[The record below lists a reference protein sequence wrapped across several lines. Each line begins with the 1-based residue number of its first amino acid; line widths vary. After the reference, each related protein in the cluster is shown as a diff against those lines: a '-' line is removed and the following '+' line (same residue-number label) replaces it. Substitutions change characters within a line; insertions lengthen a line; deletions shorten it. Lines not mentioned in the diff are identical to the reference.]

1 MIFALGLMAKP
12 MLVTLPFVL
21 LLLDYWPM
29 DRIKISA
36 LKNTDKKKD
45 ASSSV
50 VFERFSPLQLIAEKV
65 PFLIL
70 SIFSVSLSSLSV
82 KGLGTVISTEKIPVG
97 LRIENALVSY
107 VKYIG
112 NLFWPE
118 NLAIFY
124 PFPKTVPMW
133 QTSGAI
139 VLLGC
144 VSIFVVQTIKEKPYL
159 AIGWFWFLGTFVP
172 VIGLVQ
178 VGLWPAMAGRFTYI
192 PLIGLF
198 VLIAWGVYDL
208 TPKWHYRSIGLGIL
222 SPDILSIFLGLT
234 WGQLHHWKNSISLF
248 KQTLAVTDENYVI
261 HYNMGVAMGK
271 ADNTAAAVDHYL
283 AALKINPWFLGSY
296 NNSGNI
302 LAKKGKTSEAIRYF
316 DMALKI
322 KPESDD
328 IHNNLGLTLA
338 ESGRATEALQHFS
351 EALRINPNF
360 GEALYNMGNAL
371 AQQGHPSEAIRYF
384 SKALEINPDDARVHN
399 NLGLVLAD
407 QGETALAIEHYSQAL
422 TIKPDFAEAHYNMAN
437 ALADQGLAGEAVEH
451 YEKAL
456 DIHPRFL
463 PALNNLSMIYAIS
476 GKNDKALTLM
486 KRIVDYQPEQAET
499 YYNIAC
505 IYARQNKRDQ
515 AIDWFQ
521 KAIERGYNNWDLIK
535 TDRDL
540 ESIRDSSVYKDII
553 EDH

>member
-139 VLLGC
+139 VLLDC

-192 PLIGLF
+192 PLIDLF

-208 TPKWHYRSIGLGIL
+208 TPKWHYRRIGLGIL
-222 SPDILSIFLGLT
+222 SPAILSIFLGLT
-234 WGQLHHWKNSISLF
+234 WGQLHHWKNSIFLF
-248 KQTLAVTDENYVI
+248 KQILAVTDENYVI
-261 HYNMGVAMGK
+261 HYNMGVA
-271 ADNTAAAVDHYL
+271 
-283 AALKINPWFLGSY
+283 
-296 NNSGNI
+296 
-302 LAKKGKTSEAIRYF
+302 
-316 DMALKI
+316 
-322 KPESDD
+322 
-328 IHNNLGLTLA
+328 
-338 ESGRATEALQHFS
+338 
-351 EALRINPNF
+351 
-360 GEALYNMGNAL
+360 MGNAL

-407 QGETALAIEHYSQAL
+407 QGETALAIEHYTQAL
-422 TIKPDFAEAHYNMAN
+422 TVKPDFAEAHYNMAN
-437 ALADQGLAGEAVEH
+437 ALANQGLAGEAVEH

-456 DIHPRFL
+456 DIHPRFI

-476 GKNDKALTLM
+476 GKNDKALALM
-486 KRIVDYQPEQAET
+486 KRIVDYQPEQADT

-521 KAIERGYNNWDLIK
+521 KAIERGYNNWGLIK